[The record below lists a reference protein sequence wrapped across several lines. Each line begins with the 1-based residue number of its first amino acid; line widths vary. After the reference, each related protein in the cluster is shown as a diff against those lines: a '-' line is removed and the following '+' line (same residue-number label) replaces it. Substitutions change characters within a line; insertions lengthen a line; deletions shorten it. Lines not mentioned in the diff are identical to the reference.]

1 MIDALFPEGITDT
14 LTPDITAAYI
24 DHDQNPQ
31 SYAQM
36 YAKYPHAIHLKISVN
51 GTVGADILDVEQG
64 TRANTPAEA
73 LTWVVDSRKAGV
85 NPTVY
90 CNELDT
96 GPIGWAALKSYFA
109 AHGVPQPRWWVANYE
124 GYDPTIPAGA
134 SAKQYTDRD
143 SRNNN
148 TYDTSSTAPGWPV
161 EEDIVTPQD
170 IAAIAQAV
178 LNAPVGKDTGTLAQ
192 TVHDARQITRRVEIE
207 MLAQFAAIQSAL
219 AQQASGQPIDYT
231 KVQAAAK
238 AGADEALSSVTLTV
252 NTPAS

>member
-1 MIDALFPEGITDT
+1 MIDALFPEGITDA

-24 DHDQNPQ
+24 DHPDNPQ

-36 YAKYPHAIHLKISVN
+36 CAKYPHAIHLKISVN

-64 TRANTPAEA
+64 TRANTAAEA
-73 LTWVVDSRKAGV
+73 LSWVVDSRRSGV

-90 CNELDT
+90 CNELST
-96 GPIGWAALKSYFA
+96 GPIGWAALKAYFD
-109 AHGVPQPRWWVANYE
+109 AHGVRWPHWWTANYD
-124 GYDPTIPAGA
+124 GDPTLPAGA
-134 SAKQYTDRD
+134 DAKQYTDRD
-143 SRNNN
+143 SHNNN

-192 TVHDARQITRRVEIE
+192 TVHDARQISRRVEIE
-207 MLAQFAAIQSAL
+207 MLARFAAIESAL
-219 AQQASGQPIDYT
+219 SQQASGQPIDYS